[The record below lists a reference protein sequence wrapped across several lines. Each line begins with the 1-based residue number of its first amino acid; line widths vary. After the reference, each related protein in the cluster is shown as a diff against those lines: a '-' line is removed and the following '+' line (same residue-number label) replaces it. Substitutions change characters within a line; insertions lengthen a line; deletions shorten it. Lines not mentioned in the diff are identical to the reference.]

1 MEYFACVSFP
11 FWKKNILVWIQ
22 KNISRPFRMLFD
34 AKHSD
39 AKDHVI
45 YLSVLLKNDNSK
57 NSFCWYWH
65 QYIGRVSL
73 EKQQIT
79 K

>member
-45 YLSVLLKNDNSK
+45 YLSVLFKNDNS
-57 NSFCWYWH
+57 
-65 QYIGRVSL
+65 
-73 EKQQIT
+73 
-79 K
+79 